1 MTSFVGVDLHR
12 NNFTYCI
19 RENGEEKKIG
29 KCEISELKGFAS
41 LLGKDTAMAVEAT
54 GNTFMFCR
62 FLKAHVGRLVVVNPS
77 QFKVISTSTKKT
89 DKHDAKILAEFL
101 EKDMLPEVRMKDD
114 LQAKISSLTQ
124 TREKLV
130 QLRTVL
136 KNKVNNLLAA
146 NFIVLK
152 REELSTET
160 GLRKALSFHFD
171 PITDTELFVVVEQIR
186 SLNQSIEKLDKAI
199 EDHGSKMDGFKNLK
213 SIKGIGSKGA
223 ATLLSTI
230 GNIVVIKLTGQRT
243 SVWYPETL
251 RLIEAIVE
259 IDGEPKRM
267 TFITDNFTWAASSIC
282 DLYKARWAIEV
293 FFKEIK
299 QTLQLS
305 DFIGYNENAVR
316 WQIWTALLTYILLRF
331 IAWQNEWKHTFT
343 RLFTALRGVIW
354 RCLDMG
360 SVLRCCGTAS
370 DSVRMRGAPEQAYLP
385 GFAQL

>member
-1 MTSFVGVDLHR
+1 MTSFGGVDLHR

-29 KCEISELKGFAS
+29 KCEISDLKGFAS
-41 LLGKDTAMAVEAT
+41 LLGKNTVMAVEAT

-62 FLKAHVGRLVVVNPS
+62 FLKAHVGRL
-77 QFKVISTSTKKT
+77 VISTSTKKT

-186 SLNQSIEKLDKAI
+186 SLNQSIEKLDKTI
-199 EDHGSKMDGFKNLK
+199 EDHG
-213 SIKGIGSKGA
+213 
-223 ATLLSTI
+223 
-230 GNIVVIKLTGQRT
+230 R
-243 SVWYPETL
+243 L
-251 RLIEAIVE
+251 RI
-259 IDGEPKRM
+259 M
-267 TFITDNFTWAASSIC
+267 
-282 DLYKARWAIEV
+282 
-293 FFKEIK
+293 
-299 QTLQLS
+299 
-305 DFIGYNENAVR
+305 AVR
-316 WQIWTALLTYILLRF
+316 W
-331 IAWQNEWKHTFT
+331 
-343 RLFTALRGVIW
+343 
-354 RCLDMG
+354 
-360 SVLRCCGTAS
+360 TAS
-370 DSVRMRGAPEQAYLP
+370 RI
-385 GFAQL
+385 

>member
-29 KCEISELKGFAS
+29 KCEISDLKGFAS
-41 LLGKDTAMAVEAT
+41 LLGKNTVMAVEAT

-77 QFKVISTSTKKT
+77 QFKVISMSTKKT
-89 DKHDAKILAEFL
+89 DRHDAKVLAEFL
-101 EKDMLPEVRMKDD
+101 E
-114 LQAKISSLTQ
+114 Q

-171 PITDTELFVVVEQIR
+171 PITDTEMFVVVEQIR

-230 GNIVVIKLTGQRT
+230 GNIHDFRQLAAYIGIVPRVSNSNDTVCHGRITKNGSKIARTTLVQCALIAKRYSPYLHAFHESVKSRRGGAKANIALARKFLDIVYRTLKNNWMFEDFTQFKL
-243 SVWYPETL
+243 V
-251 RLIEAIVE
+251 
-259 IDGEPKRM
+259 K
-267 TFITDNFTWAASSIC
+267 N
-282 DLYKARWAIEV
+282 
-293 FFKEIK
+293 
-299 QTLQLS
+299 
-305 DFIGYNENAVR
+305 
-316 WQIWTALLTYILLRF
+316 
-331 IAWQNEWKHTFT
+331 
-343 RLFTALRGVIW
+343 
-354 RCLDMG
+354 
-360 SVLRCCGTAS
+360 
-370 DSVRMRGAPEQAYLP
+370 
-385 GFAQL
+385 

>member
-1 MTSFVGVDLHR
+1 MMTSFVGVDLHR

-171 PITDTELFVVVEQIR
+171 PITDTEMFVVVEQIR

-230 GNIVVIKLTGQRT
+230 
-243 SVWYPETL
+243 
-251 RLIEAIVE
+251 VE
-259 IDGEPKRM
+259 VTISSDG
-267 TFITDNFTWAASSIC
+267 
-282 DLYKARWAIEV
+282 
-293 FFKEIK
+293 
-299 QTLQLS
+299 LS
-305 DFIGYNENAVR
+305 YF
-316 WQIWTALLTYILLRF
+316 LLL
-331 IAWQNEWKHTFT
+331 
-343 RLFTALRGVIW
+343 
-354 RCLDMG
+354 
-360 SVLRCCGTAS
+360 
-370 DSVRMRGAPEQAYLP
+370 
-385 GFAQL
+385 

>member
-101 EKDMLPEVRMKDD
+101 END

-213 SIKGIGSKGA
+213 SIKGI
-223 ATLLSTI
+223 
-230 GNIVVIKLTGQRT
+230 R
-243 SVWYPETL
+243 E
-251 RLIEAIVE
+251 
-259 IDGEPKRM
+259 
-267 TFITDNFTWAASSIC
+267 
-282 DLYKARWAIEV
+282 
-293 FFKEIK
+293 
-299 QTLQLS
+299 
-305 DFIGYNENAVR
+305 
-316 WQIWTALLTYILLRF
+316 
-331 IAWQNEWKHTFT
+331 
-343 RLFTALRGVIW
+343 
-354 RCLDMG
+354 
-360 SVLRCCGTAS
+360 
-370 DSVRMRGAPEQAYLP
+370 
-385 GFAQL
+385 